1 MFFSAPQESVCGYC
15 AMAFL
20 KALTYA
26 AMLCKVL
33 CMKYTYLQ
41 FRYEQSNKAVDLLL
55 IVYGDTINR
64 KYMYMRLV
72 IDAGGSLYGR
82 CHRGD
87 F

>member
-41 FRYEQSNKAVDLLL
+41 FRYEQSNKAVNLLPT
-55 IVYGDTINR
+55 VYGDTR
-64 KYMYMRLV
+64 KYEYMYMRLV
-72 IDAGGSLYGR
+72 IDAGGGILWSVSSWG
-82 CHRGD
+82 

>member
-1 MFFSAPQESVCGYC
+1 MWVLCDGL
-15 AMAFL
+15 L

-41 FRYEQSNKAVDLLL
+41 FRYEQSNKAVDLLP
-55 IVYGDTINR
+55 IVYGYTR
-64 KYMYMRLV
+64 KSMYLRLV
-72 IDAGGSLYGR
+72 IDAGGSLWSVSSWG
-82 CHRGD
+82 